1 MPATLAF
8 DIYGTL
14 IDTNG
19 VVAALEELDAVGD
32 RAAEFS
38 LAWREKQL
46 EYTFRR
52 GLMQN
57 YADFSVCTRQALEYL
72 CADYRIELTEAEK
85 DRLLEVYRTLPAFD
99 DAGEGLELLSAA
111 GFRIHAFS
119 NGSAKA
125 VETLLHTAGI
135 RHYFLDVVSVED
147 LRSFKPN
154 PAVYAHFLR
163 RVGATGADAWLIS
176 GNPFDVMGAI
186 SAGMKGAWVKRSP
199 DAVFDPWGIEPT
211 VTVRSLTELAGS
223 LA

>member
-1 MPATLAF
+1 MSGTLAF

-19 VVAALEELDAVGD
+19 VLAALGELDAVGN
-32 RAAEFS
+32 RAVEFS
-38 LAWREKQL
+38 RVWREKQL

-57 YADFSVCTRQALEYL
+57 YADFAVCTRQALDYL
-72 CADYRIELTEAEK
+72 CAVYRVELTDADK

-99 DAGEGLELLSAA
+99 DAGEGLELLSTA

-125 VETLLHTAGI
+125 VETLLQTAGI
-135 RHYFLDVVSVED
+135 REYFLDVVSVED

-176 GNPFDVMGAI
+176 GNPFDVIGAI

-211 VTVRSLTELAGS
+211 VTVRSLTELAGR